1 MLTISKIL
9 KKIVY
14 KRTYKF
20 LNLTNQFYNSQ
31 YGFRTLHS
39 CENTVCE
46 LVGEIIKN
54 KDNRKFTVALYLDQ
68 SKAFDTLELT
78 VLYHRLER
86 YGIWGTCLD
95 WFRSYLTNRKLRS
108 KYKLSTGTKYSDWY
122 EVEYGTPQE
131 SCLGPLLFLI
141 FL

>member
-1 MLTISKIL
+1 MTHIFNLSISKGIFPTEMKMAETSPLYKGKETYYTNNYRPISLLLTISKIL
-9 KKIVY
+9 KKIVH

-39 CENTVCE
+39 CEDTVCE

-54 KDNRKFTVALYLDQ
+54 KENRKLTVALYLDQ

-95 WFRSYLTNRKLRS
+95 WF
-108 KYKLSTGTKYSDWY
+108 
-122 EVEYGTPQE
+122 
-131 SCLGPLLFLI
+131 
-141 FL
+141 